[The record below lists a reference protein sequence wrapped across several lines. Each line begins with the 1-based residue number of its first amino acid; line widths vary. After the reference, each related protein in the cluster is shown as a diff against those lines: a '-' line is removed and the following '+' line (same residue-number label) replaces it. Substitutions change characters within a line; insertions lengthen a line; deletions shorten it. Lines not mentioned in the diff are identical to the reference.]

1 MIAMV
6 YRYFC
11 LHGDAADSSLFSAM
25 LFLILI
31 LESFT
36 AEVIGL

>member
-1 MIAMV
+1 MV
-6 YRYFC
+6 YRHFC
-11 LHGDAADSSLFSAM
+11 LQGDVADSSLFSAM
-25 LFLILI
+25 LFLILL